1 MAGKKVIAKTE
12 EILKDFLSENGYR
25 LDRIEFEREAGDWYL
40 RVYIARTDEQYVS
53 TDDCEFVSRYL
64 SDKLDEVDPIED
76 AYYLEVSSPGIDDID
91 ITTEL
96 TE

>member
-1 MAGKKVIAKTE
+1 MAGKKVIKTTE
-12 EILKDFLSENGYR
+12 EILEGFLEENGYR

-40 RVYIARTDEQYVS
+40 RVFIARTDNEYVS
-53 TDDCEFVSRYL
+53 TDDCEFVSNYL

-76 AYYLEVSSPGIDDID
+76 AYYLEVSSPGIDADD
-91 ITTEL
+91 FTTEL